1 MRRKLIDGIT
11 GYTFTY
17 QVEKA
22 DPDLCLAFAIKF
34 NYGLPRLSQAQ
45 ASAIFKQMFGFD
57 AYVVVLG
64 Q

>member
-1 MRRKLIDGIT
+1 MKKLIDDIT
-11 GYTFTY
+11 GYTF
-17 QVEKA
+17 VWRKEKA

-34 NYGLPRLSQAQ
+34 NHGRPRLPQAQ
-45 ASAIFKQMFGFD
+45 ANAIFKQMFKFD